1 MTGPDEC
8 SRIGDL
14 IPEFLAG
21 RVSEEDDRRVR
32 EHLAGC
38 ADCRQRA
45 NAVSL
50 LQQTPLPQPDP
61 DRWKGFVE
69 GVVDAADR
77 GEASRRR
84 RRLARWALVVLVGAI
99 ALVLLWTRLSAE
111 AVPATAIPP
120 STWPASPP

>member
-1 MTGPDEC
+1 MSRPDEC
-8 SRIGDL
+8 NRIGDL

-21 RVSEEDDRRVR
+21 RVSEDDDRRVR

-77 GEASRRR
+77 RGPGG
-84 RRLARWALVVLVGAI
+84 RRLAWWAI
-99 ALVLLWTRLSAE
+99 AILAAAIVFVLLWTRLSAGP
-111 AVPATAIPP
+111 VTGVSSPGSTYVATPR
-120 STWPASPP
+120 

>member
-1 MTGPDEC
+1 MTRPDDC

-21 RVSEEDDRRVR
+21 RVSEDEDRRVR

-77 GEASRRR
+77 RGLGGRR
-84 RRLARWALVVLVGAI
+84 RRLAWWAAGIVVGAI
-99 ALVLLWTRLSAE
+99 VLLLLWTQLSAG
-111 AVPATAIPP
+111 AGTGPAP
-120 STWPASPP
+120 PASSLVAAPS